1 MAQQVSGSERTL
13 IEAIRHGEVPR
24 PPLMGWNDFQVWRRD
39 HGKRPTQAVDGYVT
53 ETPVETALWRSVMMD
68 LYGEDWSVRV
78 AAGETGATERGPAA
92 SVPQP
97 GSMSVKPSAGA
108 HTEKEP
114 GSFVTEKEI
123 VTKGASE
130 WKVSMSRKARRHAKN
145 KANT

>member
-1 MAQQVSGSERTL
+1 MAKQVSGSERTL

-92 SVPQP
+92 SAPQGGSTRTFVPSAPAAVEESP
-97 GSMSVKPSAGA
+97 GSGDTEPSPAVEEVPEA
-108 HTEKEP
+108 E
-114 GSFVTEKEI
+114 
-123 VTKGASE
+123 
-130 WKVSMSRKARRHAKN
+130 
-145 KANT
+145 